1 MGQRAGSAHG
11 SSRGRLGLSHPVGCH
26 HHLRPHHG
34 VHFLACKPSS
44 PSFNGATTPPS
55 PRPFATRALRFP
67 VIENFHLFALTV
79 LLGSIVVLCLRQFG
93 LILKTQTISEVAAA
107 LRPWNRW
114 GLAVMLTSGI
124 LLFLSEAMKCYGNTS
139 FRVKMLFLFFA
150 LLFQFTIY
158 NRIVKNE
165 GASAPLGGKI
175 AAGIALCLWFGVG
188 LAGRAI
194 GFSGVV

>member
-1 MGQRAGSAHG
+1 MSAIVPFFQWCDN
-11 SSRGRLGLSHPVGCH
+11 SLIAQAIRNSRV
-26 HHLRPHHG
+26 
-34 VHFLACKPSS
+34 A
-44 PSFNGATTPPS
+44 
-55 PRPFATRALRFP
+55 FP

-79 LLGSIVVLCLRQFG
+79 LLGSLVVLVLRQFG
-93 LILKTQTISEVAAA
+93 LIYKSQPISEVANA

-114 GLAVMLTSGI
+114 SLAVMLASGI

-165 GASAPLGGKI
+165 GVTAPLGGKI

-194 GFSGVV
+194 GFLG

>member
-1 MGQRAGSAHG
+1 MSAIIPFFQWCDNTMVAQAIRN
-11 SSRGRLGLSHPVGCH
+11 SRV
-26 HHLRPHHG
+26 
-34 VHFLACKPSS
+34 A
-44 PSFNGATTPPS
+44 
-55 PRPFATRALRFP
+55 FP
-67 VIENFHLFALTV
+67 IIENFHLFALTV
-79 LLGSIVVLCLRQFG
+79 LLGTLVVLVLRQFG
-93 LILKTQTISEVAAA
+93 LVYKTQTISEVAAA

-158 NRIVKNE
+158 NRTVQSE
-165 GASAPLGGKI
+165 DRVAPVGGKI
-175 AAGIALCLWFGVG
+175 AAAVALCLWFGVG

-194 GFSGVV
+194 GFLG